1 MSDGKPAEEP
11 FRRARVEPPRAIVPE
26 GRPSD
31 ARGSVP
37 FGHRRRG
44 ERYVCGQKALLAGT
58 LGSIPV
64 TIQNLSASGALLRV
78 EDPRMLGLEQA
89 KRSGAYVE
97 LLRAHASGGLVI
109 ELACGRWKVE
119 VRLARWTSGTGGQDP
134 YHVGIEFV
142 RPLTPEELAAVTPSG
157 S

>member
-1 MSDGKPAEEP
+1 MSDRDHAGPTH
-11 FRRARVEPPRAIVPE
+11 RRARVEPPRAVVPP
-26 GRPSD
+26 GRPSE
-31 ARGSVP
+31 ARSTVP

-58 LGSIPV
+58 LGSISV
-64 TIQNLSASGALLRV
+64 TIQNLSASGALLRI

-89 KRSGAYVE
+89 RRSGAYVE

-109 ELACGRWKVE
+109 ELASGRWKVD
-119 VRLARWTSGTGGQDP
+119 VRLARWTAGTGGQDP

-142 RPLTPEELAAVTPSG
+142 RPLTPEELAAVPPSG
-157 S
+157 G